1 MKGELT
7 LIDYSKFVMSN
18 GLTVIHHHDEHTQ
31 LCVLNLLYKVGSK
44 DENPNKTGFA
54 HLFEHLMFGG
64 SINIPEFD
72 TPLQFAGGEN
82 NAFTSNDITNYYL
95 TLPSSNIETGFWLES
110 DRMLSLDFN
119 QKSLDVQKGVVIEE
133 FKERYL
139 NQPYGDLWLHILPLA
154 YQKHPY
160 NWPTIGKEISHIE
173 NANLEDVKDF
183 FKNFYAPNNGILV
196 VAGNISLEKTK
207 DLCEKWFGDIP
218 AQNIQKSNYEQ
229 EPKQSEARRKII
241 QSDVP
246 ANLILKA
253 YHMGGRLDKN
263 YYAMDL
269 LSDIIGSGKASTLYD
284 VLVKEKAL
292 FSEID
297 AYISGD
303 AEPGLFM
310 IEGKLLPGIS
320 IEEAEKGILDVIDD
334 LHAKGISETELKKV
348 QNKTETNIRFGDVN
362 ILNRAMKLAYAEY
375 LGDIELVN
383 KEIEMYLE
391 IDTQYMLSQIRETLQ
406 ESNCSTIIY
415 QAINHDNQ

>member
-1 MKGELT
+1 
-7 LIDYSKFVMSN
+7 MSN
-18 GLTVIHHHDEHTQ
+18 GLTVIHHLDNNTE
-31 LCVLNLLYKVGSK
+31 LCVLNVLYKVGSK

-95 TLPSSNIETGFWLES
+95 TLPTSNIETGFWLES

-119 QKSLDVQKGVVIEE
+119 QKSLNVQKGVVIEE

-173 NANLEDVKDF
+173 NANLDDVKEF
-183 FKNFYAPNNGILV
+183 FKNFYAPNNAILV
-196 VAGNISLEKTK
+196 VAGNLSFEKCK
-207 DLCEKWFGDIP
+207 EFCEKWFGEIP
-218 AQNIQKSNYEQ
+218 SQVIQKQAYEQ
-229 EPKQSEARRKII
+229 EPAQTEPRRKVVE
-241 QSDVP
+241 SDVP
-246 ANLILKA
+246 ANLILKT

-269 LSDIIGSGKASTLYD
+269 LSDIIGSGKASTLYNK
-284 VLVKEKAL
+284 LVKENAI

-297 AYISGD
+297 AYISAD

-310 IEGKLLPGIS
+310 IEGKLLPEITL
-320 IEEAEKGILDVIDD
+320 EEAESAIVSVLENLKVTGVS
-334 LHAKGISETELKKV
+334 KEELIKV

-383 KEIEMYLE
+383 KEIDMYLE
-391 IDTQYMLSQIRETLQ
+391 IDTDYLLNEIKETLK
-406 ESNCSTIIY
+406 ESNSSTIIY
-415 QAINHDNQ
+415 KTKSNVE